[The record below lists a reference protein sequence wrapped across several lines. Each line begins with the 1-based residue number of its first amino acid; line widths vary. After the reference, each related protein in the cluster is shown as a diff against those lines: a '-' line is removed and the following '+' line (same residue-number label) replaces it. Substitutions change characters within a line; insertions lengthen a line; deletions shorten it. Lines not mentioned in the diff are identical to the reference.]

1 MPGELTPRGLKTCSD
16 TNTSAAPLLFIPTAH
31 PWGQPAKRSLNFPDP
46 QSGPARH
53 LRAAAAPLRPRSL
66 CGDSPQP
73 PPRAAVRAVRAVRT
87 VTWPLPPA
95 ARAAAHPSATSEPAR
110 AAAALPPPRR
120 RERAQP
126 CRLRMRSARRGARPA
141 AGGGG
146 SCEGPAAAGR
156 GLWFGVVPLYG
167 DTVPLQTQT
176 STKNAGTFPH
186 VCVYNVLS
194 AAIRMHVFI
203 DAELCPLNIQ
213 SGTRPGCFTCLP
225 ARLWVT
231 VPARLQTPPWLQHRT
246 NGFLIS
252 KVETRE

>member
-146 SCEGPAAAGR
+146 AVR
-156 GLWFGVVPLYG
+156 GLQRRGGGCGSALSRCTGTWFLSKRRQALKMQALFL
-167 DTVPLQTQT
+167 TC
-176 STKNAGTFPH
+176 AFITFCLRQY
-186 VCVYNVLS
+186 VC
-194 AAIRMHVFI
+194 M
-203 DAELCPLNIQ
+203 
-213 SGTRPGCFTCLP
+213 CL
-225 ARLWVT
+225 
-231 VPARLQTPPWLQHRT
+231 
-246 NGFLIS
+246 
-252 KVETRE
+252 